1 MSCHF
6 RQIKGVPVL
15 LSVGFILAGFCL
27 IGCEETPRYQLVP
40 SSPIGAYRL
49 DQKSGEVVWIIRDK
63 MYPVYTQGEKDARV
77 QRERELGFEPI
88 PTGRFVPVGPQKPKF
103 KYLDGEPPDGYE
115 GKK

>member
-1 MSCHF
+1 
-6 RQIKGVPVL
+6 
-15 LSVGFILAGFCL
+15 
-27 IGCEETPRYQLVP
+27 
-40 SSPIGAYRL
+40 
-49 DQKSGEVVWIIRDK
+49 